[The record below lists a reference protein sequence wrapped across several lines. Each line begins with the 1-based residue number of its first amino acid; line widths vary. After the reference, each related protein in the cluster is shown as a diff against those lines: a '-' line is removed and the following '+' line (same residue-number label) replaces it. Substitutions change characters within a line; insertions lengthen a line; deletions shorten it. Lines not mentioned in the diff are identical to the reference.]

1 MLDRLIRLV
10 ASALVAAGLVV
21 AFSVDQVQA
30 VPKAPFNR
38 AQFSLAIH
46 HAYPV

>member
-1 MLDRLIRLV
+1 MLDRKIKLV
-10 ASALVAAGLVV
+10 ALALVAAGLVL

-38 AQFSLAIH
+38 AQLSLAMH
-46 HAYPV
+46 RLYPV